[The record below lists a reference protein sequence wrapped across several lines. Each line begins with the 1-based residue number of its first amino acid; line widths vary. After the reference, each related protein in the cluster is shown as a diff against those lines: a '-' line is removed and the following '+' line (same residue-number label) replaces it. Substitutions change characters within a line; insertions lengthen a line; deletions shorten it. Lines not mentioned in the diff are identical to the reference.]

1 MISVYKIKPKFQ
13 SLLKPLMDYLHKKN
27 LTPNHITLL
36 ALLGSILTGI
46 WVHLDSGKSFL
57 WIVPTYLFIRM
68 ALNALD
74 GMMARAFKQQSKL
87 GEVLNELGD
96 VLSDLAIFYPLL
108 IKIGM
113 DKHPHVLFL
122 FIVLMIIN
130 EFVGVLGKAMGGERR
145 YEGPM
150 GKSDRALFFGLLCL
164 VLLFFGGL
172 KLWILEL
179 IIFVIIAMTISTFFR
194 IKNALKP

>member
-13 SLLKPLMDYLHKKN
+13 SLLKPLMEFLHKKN
-27 LTPNHITLL
+27 LTPNHITLI

-57 WIVPTYLFIRM
+57 WIVPTYLFTRM

-113 DKHPHVLFL
+113 DKHPHYLIL

-164 VLLFFGGL
+164 GLLFF
-172 KLWILEL
+172 
-179 IIFVIIAMTISTFFR
+179 
-194 IKNALKP
+194 